1 MCVHLSCLSASVT
14 LGSPC
19 PCVSSTHTNP
29 HLPTHFLIAWAI
41 PLGLSPPPPPV
52 PFLSIAGTLKNVT
65 ASQAGAGE
73 LALVQDSLS
82 LPCLQLPV
90 APPHWLSLR
99 LACAMTSPGHRIST
113 VSWLESFGLL
123 SCHQTSLPFGSACL
137 HPCPSLPS
145 LADLHSFVCDS
156 SLRSDSLSS
165 LSWLLSLSPHF
176 SSAQCP
182 FSNEKRQPGLQS
194 PLLPSPIA
202 VWGCLADKDE
212 QRKMGKTGERGA
224 GSGRRSRW

>member
-1 MCVHLSCLSASVT
+1 MCSPLLPFCFGDPGISVSLRVQHPHQSTSPNTLSHCLGHPS
-14 LGSPC
+14 GSLSSSPSC
-19 PCVSSTHTNP
+19 FVSQHCWN
-29 HLPTHFLIAWAI
+29 I
-41 PLGLSPPPPPV
+41 
-52 PFLSIAGTLKNVT
+52 KNVT